1 MRPRLFSGGT
11 GGKMQVIDPVCK
23 MTIEDRDAAAMSEY
37 KGIPY
42 YFCALQCKETF
53 EKNPEAYIQKETSHP
68 RLMMLTPKKEAQGET
83 TATRVN
89 DPVCGM
95 KVDPEKT
102 DYKYVYKGTPYFFCR
117 KQCLDAFEKDP
128 ERYLASDGM

>member
-1 MRPRLFSGGT
+1 
-11 GGKMQVIDPVCK
+11 
-23 MTIEDRDAAAMSEY
+23 
-37 KGIPY
+37 
-42 YFCALQCKETF
+42 
-53 EKNPEAYIQKETSHP
+53 
-68 RLMMLTPKKEAQGET
+68 MMLTPKKEAQGET

-117 KQCLDAFEKDP
+117 KQCLDTFEKDP
-128 ERYLASDGM
+128 ERYLRKQPEMPPPILSPHLPQSTPVQCILR